1 MEVIREPGTL
11 RARSDAWHREGRTV
25 GLVPTMG
32 ALHEGHL
39 ALVRAARQ
47 EADRVVVSIFVNPTQ
62 FGPSEDFA
70 RYPRDLDRD
79 LKMLEPLQVDAV
91 FAPGVQE
98 MYPPGF
104 QTRVDLE
111 HLPRHLCG
119 LSRPHHFGG
128 VALVVTK
135 LFAASRADLAVFGL
149 KDYQQVRVIERLV
162 ADLDLGVR
170 IVRHPTVREHDG
182 LAMSSRNL
190 YLTAEE
196 RTQAPALYRV
206 LRDIGDRVRQGQEEA
221 GILREEGIRALESA
235 GFRVEYFSL
244 CDPETLEEKA
254 VARAPLLVAAA
265 ARLGN
270 TRLIDNLEVSGGA
283 EPVP

>member
-1 MEVIREPGTL
+1 MEVIREPWRL
-11 RARSDAWHREGRTV
+11 RQQSDAWHRQGLTV

-39 ALVRAARQ
+39 ALVRAARR

-62 FGPSEDFA
+62 FGPTEDFA
-70 RYPRDLDRD
+70 RYPRNLEGDLAMLQD
-79 LKMLEPLQVDAV
+79 LAVDLV

-104 QTRVDLE
+104 QTRVALD

-119 LSRPHHFGG
+119 ISRPHHFGG

-135 LFAASRADLAVFGL
+135 LLAASRADLAVFGM
-149 KDYQQVRVIERLV
+149 KDYQQVRVIEQLV

-170 IVRHPTVREHDG
+170 IVRHPTVREEDG

-190 YLTAEE
+190 YLTPEE
-196 RTQAPALYRV
+196 RRRAPNLYRV
-206 LRDIGDRVRQGQEEA
+206 LQALRDQVLNGQEDAEA
-221 GILREEGIRALESA
+221 LRREGTRDLEQA
-235 GFRVEYFSL
+235 GFQVEYLSL
-244 CDPETLEEKA
+244 CDPTTLDEKS
-254 VARAPLLVAAA
+254 VARAPLLIAVAA
-265 ARLGN
+265 RIGE
-270 TRLIDNLEVSGGA
+270 TRLIDNLLVEDR
-283 EPVP
+283 EPQER